1 MRWRGRRSSLAAA
14 GDRASH
20 KGAPPDCLTVRNGR
34 TLFTSEPGTLW
45 RIDLTNGGRRALE
58 REVGDGWH
66 YTYGDLG
73 VSGDGRWLTGV
84 MSMMSGTDFAAFNA
98 SSGSPA
104 AWR

>member
-1 MRWRGRRSSLAAA
+1 LR
-14 GDRASH
+14 H
-20 KGAPPDCLTVRNGR
+20 TKGPAPDCLTVRNGR

-84 MSMMSGTDFAAFNA
+84 MSMMSGTDFAAFDA